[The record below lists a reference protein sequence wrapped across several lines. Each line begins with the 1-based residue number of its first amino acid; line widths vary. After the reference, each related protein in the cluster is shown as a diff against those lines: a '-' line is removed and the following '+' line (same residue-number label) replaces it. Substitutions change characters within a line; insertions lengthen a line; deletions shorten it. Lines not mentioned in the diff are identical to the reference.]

1 MPPIL
6 DSRHVAL
13 ALCFTPCRP
22 QYEMPGSHT
31 AVCALC
37 LTGRDRG
44 FVALARKFLD
54 SAEEDDTALTAASPS
69 SPPRTQRSQSQAST
83 AYSYMENAFR
93 TIHALGSTPLLLMPF
108 FGNALVLSSHEPAGG
123 LHGGGEPA
131 TLTVGDLMERTSN
144 LTSNLLTSSALTD
157 GMKAGGVHGVTS
169 CSCLVSHFGGKLQIL
184 DPMVSTSELN
194 STNGKLATVWCGTRV
209 GEGGDTA
216 GGEVLQYL
224 PKEGTWT
231 RLSDVVIS
239 RGHVLVSGEAL
250 PGVCVVGY
258 VPPAHMS
265 RSSGRR
271 SPPHPNGAPL
281 PSEPPDGAP
290 PWSSSSTE
298 GPSSRLGVLEALQE
312 LSSAYPKVHTL
323 CACDEGMYMLH
334 RADAA
339 TAVQLPNLDTPPYFG
354 IFMDGEVIG
363 SLMDAQDDASI
374 KGSLLQV
381 LAGWEEAKQSAA

>member
-13 ALCFTPCRP
+13 ALCFTRCRP

-54 SAEEDDTALTAASPS
+54 RAEEDDTALTAAFPS
-69 SPPRTQRSQSQAST
+69 SPPRIRSSTQQSQSQAST
-83 AYSYMENAFR
+83 ADTWMESAFR
-93 TIHALGSTPLLLMPF
+93 TIHASGGSPLLLMPF
-108 FGNALVLSSHEPAGG
+108 FGNVLVLSSHAPVGG
-123 LHGGGEPA
+123 LHGGGTPV
-131 TLTVGDLMERTSN
+131 TLTIGDLMERTSN
-144 LTSNLLTSSALTD
+144 LASNLLSSCAFTD
-157 GMKAGGVHGVTS
+157 GMNVGGGHGVTP
-169 CSCLVSHFGGKLQIL
+169 CSCLVSHLGGKLQIL
-184 DPMVSTSELN
+184 DPMVSTSELD
-194 STNGKLATVWCGTRV
+194 STNGDLATVWCGTRV

-216 GGEVLQYL
+216 GGELLQYL
-224 PKEGTWT
+224 LKEGTWT
-231 RLSDVVIS
+231 GLFDVVIS
-239 RGHVLVSGEAL
+239 RRHMLVSGKAL
-250 PGVCVVGY
+250 PGLCVVGY
-258 VPPAHMS
+258 LPPAHMS
-265 RSSGRR
+265 RSCDRR
-271 SPPHPNGAPL
+271 SPPHPNGAP
-281 PSEPPDGAP
+281 PSMEPPDGAP

-298 GPSSRLGVLEALQE
+298 GPSSRLRVLEALQE

-339 TAVQLPNLDTPPYFG
+339 TALQLPNLDTPPYFG

-374 KGSLLQV
+374 KGSLLQ
-381 LAGWEEAKQSAA
+381 E